1 MTLSPAFRRT
11 LLDMFALSLGGVV
24 ALGFARFAYALLLPP
39 MQAELNWSFALSGG
53 MNAAN
58 ALGYL
63 LGALASPALLA
74 RLGLRA
80 TFVWG
85 LTVTAL
91 SLLACAAVSDT
102 AALLALRLLSGVS
115 GAAVLVAGGNL
126 AALAVRGQRRGTAL
140 LGVFYSGS
148 GSGILLSALLLP
160 PLLSPPL
167 DAWRLGWVALGL
179 AALLA
184 LVVVTPTLTRLSG
197 GLAPAAPAAPGG
209 AGGESLRPLGWAFA
223 AYSCFGVGYIAYMT
237 FVVAFLREAGAG
249 AFVTPFWALLG
260 LCVVL
265 NPLLWPRLEPALG
278 PARVMALQLLTLA
291 LGAALPLFGVGPG
304 VLLLSGV
311 LFGLSFVA
319 VVASTTILARRVLPE
334 GAWARAIAA
343 FTVIFALGQVA
354 GPLVTGLVADGPGGL
369 RAGLGLSAAALL
381 LGAALAWPQRS
392 ARTEFH

>member
-1 MTLSPAFRRT
+1 MTLTPAFRRT

-39 MQAELNWSFALSGG
+39 MQAELGWSFALSGG

-80 TFVWG
+80 AFVWG
-85 LTVTAL
+85 LILTAL

-102 AALLALRLLSGVS
+102 GILLALRLLSGMS

-126 AALAVRGQRRGTAL
+126 AALAVRGHGRGTAL

-160 PLLSPPL
+160 PLISPPL
-167 DAWRLGWVALGL
+167 DSWRLGWVALGL

-184 LVVVTPTLTRLSG
+184 LVVVMPTLTRLSG
-197 GLAPAAPAAPGG
+197 GLPAPAP
-209 AGGESLRPLGWAFA
+209 AGGPGAPLRPLGWAFA
-223 AYSCFGVGYIAYMT
+223 AYTCFGVGYIAYMT
-237 FVVAFLREAGAG
+237 FIVAFLRQAGAG
-249 AFVTPFWALLG
+249 ALVTPFWALLG

-265 NPLLWPRLEPALG
+265 NPLLWPRLEPRLG

-291 LGAALPLFGVGPG
+291 IGAALPLFGVGPG
-304 VLLLSGV
+304 ALLLSGV

-319 VVASTTILARRVLPE
+319 VVASTTVLARRVLPE
-334 GAWARAIAA
+334 PAWARAIAA
-343 FTVIFALGQVA
+343 FTVIFALGQVL
-354 GPLVTGLVADGPGGL
+354 GPVLTGVVADGPGGL
-369 RAGLGLSAAALL
+369 RAGLGLSAAVLL
-381 LGAALAWPQRS
+381 LGAVLAGRQR
-392 ARTEFH
+392 AAELH